1 MRMDLAP
8 GREPIFFE
16 GQALSPWA
24 KCIDTVGAVDQLSD
38 AGNEWLLD
46 LQYCWGRTRAA
57 PSALSHLRF
66 RVEMVQI
73 ACKHGLKRLGQPEVL
88 AVTEH

>member
-1 MRMDLAP
+1 M
-8 GREPIFFE
+8 
-16 GQALSPWA
+16 
-24 KCIDTVGAVDQLSD
+24 
-38 AGNEWLLD
+38 
-46 LQYCWGRTRAA
+46 